1 MDLRQ
6 LRYLIALAREKHFTR
21 AADACSVTQPTLSAR
36 LRQLEDDLGV
46 PIVLRGH
53 RFHGLTPEGEKVLA
67 WARRIV
73 DDCDRMFEDLAI
85 QTDEPAGRLALG
97 VIPSALPMAAELT
110 RAFRAQ
116 RPQIRIVLTSR
127 SLAQID
133 QELDAFEIDAA
144 ITYLDPGT
152 ERNRWCRHLYDEEYA
167 LYVRAD
173 HALAGRDTLR
183 WEEAARETLAA
194 LTPDMR
200 NRRIVDDAFQEAG
213 CRPEPVV
220 ESNSVIA
227 LATLVRSGAAV
238 CVLPRQFV
246 AGFGQDDTIRAVPLI
261 DPVVR
266 HPIGLVALNQEPRP
280 PLVDALFH
288 AVPQLAGLWEREARP
303 TGS

>member
-36 LRQLEDDLGV
+36 LRQLENDLGV

-53 RFHGLTPEGEKVLA
+53 RYHGLTPEGEKVLA

-116 RPQIRIVLTSR
+116 RPRIRIVLTSR
-127 SLAQID
+127 SLAQIE

-144 ITYLDPGT
+144 ITYLEPGT
-152 ERNRWCRHLYDEEYA
+152 QHNRWFQHLYDEEYA

-200 NRRIVDDAFQEAG
+200 NRRIVDDAFQQAG
-213 CRPEPVV
+213 CSPEPMV

-246 AGFGQDDTIRAVPLI
+246 AGFGQDDAIRAVPLI

-266 HPIGLVALNQEPRP
+266 HPIGLVTLNQEPRP

-288 AVPQLAGLWEREARP
+288 AVPDLAGIWERKA
-303 TGS
+303 

>member
-36 LRQLEDDLGV
+36 LRQLEEDLGV

-53 RFHGLTPEGEKVLA
+53 RYHGLTPEGEKVLA

-110 RAFRAQ
+110 RAFRAE
-116 RPQIRIVLTSR
+116 RPRIRIVLTSR
-127 SLAQID
+127 SLAQIE

-152 ERNRWCRHLYDEEYA
+152 QRNRWCRHLYDEEYA

-183 WEEAARETLAA
+183 WEEAARQTLAA

-200 NRRIVDDAFQEAG
+200 NRRIVDDAFQQAG
-213 CRPEPVV
+213 CSPEPVV

-246 AGFGQDDTIRAVPLI
+246 AGFGQDDAIRAVPLI

-288 AVPQLAGLWEREARP
+288 AVPQLAGIWEGRA
-303 TGS
+303 

>member
-36 LRQLEDDLGV
+36 LRQLENDLGV

-53 RFHGLTPEGEKVLA
+53 RYHGLTPEGEKVLA

-152 ERNRWCRHLYDEEYA
+152 QRNRWCRHLYDEEYA
-167 LYVRAD
+167 LYVRVD
-173 HALAGRDTLR
+173 HALAGRDTVR

-213 CRPEPVV
+213 CGPEPVV

-266 HPIGLVALNQEPRP
+266 HSIGLVALNQEPRP

>member
-53 RFHGLTPEGEKVLA
+53 RYHGLTPEGEKVLA

-73 DDCDRMFEDLAI
+73 DDCDRMFEDLAV

-97 VIPSALPMAAELT
+97 VIPSALPMAAELA
-110 RAFRAQ
+110 RAFRQ
-116 RPQIRIVLTSR
+116 YRPQIRIALTSR

-133 QELDAFEIDAA
+133 RELEAFEIDAG
-144 ITYLDPGT
+144 ITYLDPGM

-173 HALAGRDTLR
+173 HPFAGRDMVS
-183 WEEAARETLAA
+183 WAEAAAEPLAS

-200 NRRIVDDAFQEAG
+200 NRKIVDDAFHEAG
-213 CRPEPVV
+213 CRPVPEV

-227 LATLVRSGAAV
+227 LATMVRSGAAV
-238 CVLPRQFV
+238 CVLPRQFL
-246 AGFGQDDTIRAVPLI
+246 AGFGQDDTIRAVPLVA
-261 DPVVR
+261 PVVR

-288 AVPQLAGLWEREARP
+288 AVPHLAGVWEKEASP
-303 TGS
+303 LQS

>member
-152 ERNRWCRHLYDEEYA
+152 ERNRWCSHLYDEEYA

>member
-53 RFHGLTPEGEKVLA
+53 RYHGLTPEGEKVLA

>member
-46 PIVLRGH
+46 AIVRRGH
-53 RFHGLTPEGEKVLA
+53 RYHGLTPEGEKVLA

-85 QTDEPAGRLALG
+85 QSDEPAGRLAIG
-97 VIPSALPMAAELT
+97 VIPSALPMAAELV
-110 RAFRAQ
+110 RAFREA
-116 RPQIRIVLTSR
+116 RPQIRIALTSR
-127 SLAQID
+127 SLTQIER
-133 QELDAFEIDAA
+133 ELDEFEIDAG

-152 ERNRWCRHLYDEEYA
+152 AGKRWAQHLYDEEYA

-173 HALAGRDTLR
+173 HALAGRASVS
-183 WEEAARETLAA
+183 WAEAAKEPLAA

-200 NRRIVDDAFQEAG
+200 NRQIVDDAFRQAG
-213 CRPEPVV
+213 MRPEPSV

-227 LATLVRSGAAV
+227 LAMLVRSGGAA
-238 CVLPRQFV
+238 CVLPRQFA
-246 AGFGQDDTIRAVPLI
+246 AGFGDDKEIRAIPLVEPEI
-261 DPVVR
+261 R
-266 HPIGLVALNQEPRP
+266 HPVALVALDQEPRP
-280 PLVDALFH
+280 VLVDALFQ
-288 AVPQLAGLWEREARP
+288 AAPLLTQLWQAREVRN
-303 TGS
+303 GR

>member
-36 LRQLEDDLGV
+36 LRQLENDLGV

-53 RFHGLTPEGEKVLA
+53 RYHGLTPEGEKVLA

-110 RAFRAQ
+110 RAFRAE
-116 RPQIRIVLTSR
+116 RPRIRIVLTSR
-127 SLAQID
+127 SLAQIE

-152 ERNRWCRHLYDEEYA
+152 QRNRWCRHLYDEEYA

-183 WEEAARETLAA
+183 WEEAARQTLAA

-200 NRRIVDDAFQEAG
+200 NRRIVDDAFQQAG
-213 CRPEPVV
+213 CSPEPVV

-246 AGFGQDDTIRAVPLI
+246 AGFGRDDAIRAVPLI

-288 AVPQLAGLWEREARP
+288 AVPQLAGLWRNGAQPAE
-303 TGS
+303 S